1 MNDRYE
7 LLAPIAEG
15 GLGTVF
21 RARDRQLG
29 REVAVKR
36 IRADKAQDVGSAV
49 DALIREARQQSA
61 IQHPNIVAVLE
72 AGVDEEGGYLVMEL
86 VQGETLEDRLG
97 RAPLSGDEFDQ
108 LVRQVLAGM
117 SAAHAAGIIHLDLK
131 PENIMLTPRL
141 GGGIEVKIL
150 DFGLARPLAPPDGEA
165 DIKRNS
171 LHGSIHFMAPEQF
184 ERADVDER
192 TDIYALGCLFYYALT
207 HRHPFD
213 GDTKP
218 QVIVAHLYH
227 RALPL
232 GKLRPDL
239 PAPTVRWIE
248 WLTSRHPAERPSS
261 VAEALKVYEN
271 GVLS

>member
-1 MNDRYE
+1 MNERYE
-7 LLAPIAEG
+7 LLSPIAEG

-21 RARDRQLG
+21 KARDRQTG
-29 REVAVKR
+29 REVAIKR
-36 IRADKAQDVGSAV
+36 LRADKTGGCGAAV
-49 DALIREARQQSA
+49 DALIREARQQSVL
-61 IQHPNIVAVLE
+61 HHTNIVAVLE
-72 AGVDEEGGYLVMEL
+72 AGTDEAGGHIVMEL

-97 RAPLSGDEFDQ
+97 RAPLSDAEFDQ

-131 PENIMLTPRL
+131 PENIMLASQP
-141 GGGIEVKIL
+141 GGGMQVKIL
-150 DFGLARPLAPPDGEA
+150 DFGLARAIGPPDGQAE
-165 DIKRNS
+165 IKQGS

-184 ERADVDER
+184 ERAEVDAR

-218 QVIVAHLYH
+218 QVMVAHLYH
-227 RALPL
+227 RVTALAE
-232 GKLRPDL
+232 LRPDL
-239 PAPTVRWIE
+239 PAHTIRWIE
-248 WLTSRHPAERPSS
+248 WLISRQPAERPSS
-261 VAEALKVYEN
+261 VAEALKAYEN